1 LIVLLSIAGA
11 AIVGVL
17 FYILCIRQNRLSKVE
32 SDQEVKDISV
42 YMRKTPES
50 RAENE
55 LAPPLPKN
63 HLNNLTQDGADQ
75 SVRPLT
81 SNDMTKE
88 AVVEKNNDEENVG
101 ASADEEPAKK

>member
-1 LIVLLSIAGA
+1 
-11 AIVGVL
+11 
-17 FYILCIRQNRLSKVE
+17 
-32 SDQEVKDISV
+32 
-42 YMRKTPES
+42 MRKTPES

-55 LAPPLPKN
+55 LAPPLSKN

-88 AVVEKNNDEENVG
+88 VVVEKNNDEENVG